1 MKNDIHFLRAQA
13 NALLAKEE
21 KEFKSTIVV
30 SDTDMFVLP
39 NSSTANKRSSRKP
52 KRFNSDDTTVNDPE
66 MEAIWG
72 AKRKR
77 RSDLKADTI
86 TEMPSNLLNDMQHV
100 AVRLDRLPDC
110 NIEPWCMIHQL
121 YKCHCKC
128 KSQKGRPFT
137 ITIKKSRV
145 DTHGGWEVVTAR
157 KRQYSFE
164 RDNNPSSASNADS
177 FIECNKNG
185 KGASSYS
192 LKDFTI
198 EPIPKMPKIANAVDV
213 DIGSTARTK
222 PINLR
227 YITKR
232 TGAEWRK
239 LRNECKFAELS
250 HIELLKER
258 VRVCRTYNKAQNIL
272 MKTSHAHTNLLEK
285 TNHTLMSNN
294 RTMPEAVA
302 PVAETSQPL
311 TSTSISTSTTTS
323 PSPFLPPT
331 SRVATAL
338 DAKSIAAIK
347 TKHKATN
354 AIQRL
359 NSVISS
365 TMQRLTCNQRQ
376 NKILLNPKENKMSFV
391 SWELLL
397 VAYKARQLFVWDAKM
412 QDNRRALIMSDSF
425 LKPKNIRF
433 QSVTNINYVDT
444 EELPLVAKMLRN
456 NFTNAKTKYLGKYL
470 RNVIF
475 DSVKSPPNS

>member
-1 MKNDIHFLRAQA
+1 MRAQA

-77 RSDLKADTI
+77 RSESKQSVDTV
-86 TEMPSNLLNDMQHV
+86 TELPSNLLNDMQHV
-100 AVRLDRLPDC
+100 AVRLERLPDC

-137 ITIKKSRV
+137 ITIKKSRA

-164 RDNNPSSASNADS
+164 RDNNHASTSTSTSITNS
-177 FIECNKNG
+177 LITHKKTNEHVGSVN
-185 KGASSYS
+185 S
-192 LKDFTI
+192 LKNFNI
-198 EPIPKMPKIANAVDV
+198 EPIPKMRKTVNAVDV

-222 PINLR
+222 PINLTR
-227 YITKR
+227 ITKR
-232 TGAEWRK
+232 TEVEWRK

-258 VRVCRTYNKAQNIL
+258 IRVCRTYNKAQNIL
-272 MKTSHAHTNLLEK
+272 LKTSHAHANLMGK
-285 TNHTLMSNN
+285 ANHLITINK
-294 RTMPEAVA
+294 RTITETGATVA
-302 PVAETSQPL
+302 KKSQTPPSPPPPPTTATAASSSFPAPTTKVATAFDA
-311 TSTSISTSTTTS
+311 TSIS
-323 PSPFLPPT
+323 
-331 SRVATAL
+331 AL
-338 DAKSIAAIK
+338 K

-359 NSVISS
+359 NSVISN

-376 NKILLNPKENKMSFV
+376 KKILLNPKENKMSFV

-397 VAYKARQLFVWDAKM
+397 VAFKSRQLFVWDAKM
-412 QDNRRALIMSDSF
+412 QNNKRALIMTDSF
-425 LKPKNIRF
+425 LKPKNTRF
-433 QSVTNINYVDT
+433 RSVININYVNT

-456 NFTNAKTKYLGKYL
+456 DFTNAKTKYLGK
-470 RNVIF
+470 
-475 DSVKSPPNS
+475 